1 MKKIKKYRLCKNGN
15 CKYKVKVVNYSI
27 DGYHIKPKNKIEY
40 DGITVNSMI
49 ILDLDLIKV
58 LLKKKIKKKLD
69 IYLKFLISVLDEE
82 DTDPGHLMF
91 ALNDLDRYRR
101 LIINNYQRY
110 LEDKYVKILNDKMD
124 LLEQELR
131 SKIKY
136 EVKDMFKEQIEFEL
150 EEPKKGKSR

>member
-1 MKKIKKYRLCKNGN
+1 MKKIKKYRLYKGDN
-15 CKYKVKVVNYSI
+15 CKYKVKMINYNI
-27 DGYHIKPKNKIEY
+27 DGYHIKPRNKIEY
-40 DGITVNSMI
+40 DGITVSSMVI
-49 ILDLDLIKV
+49 FKVDLIKV

-69 IYLKFLISVLDEE
+69 GYLNFLISVLDEE

-101 LIINNYQRY
+101 LVINNYQKY
-110 LEDKYVKILNDKMD
+110 LEKKYIKILNDKFD

-136 EVKDMFKEQIEFEL
+136 EVKDIFKEQMEFEL
-150 EEPKKGKSR
+150 DEPKKGKSR

>member
-1 MKKIKKYRLCKNGN
+1 MKRIKIYRLYKKEIKKIN
-15 CKYKVKVVNYSI
+15 VKFDCNDI

-40 DGITVNSMI
+40 DGITVNSMLI
-49 ILDLDLIKV
+49 VSLDLIKV
-58 LLKKKIKKKLD
+58 LIKKKIKKKLD
-69 IYLKFLISVLDEE
+69 IYLQFLISVLDEE

-101 LIINNYQRY
+101 TVINNYQKY
-110 LEDKYVKILNDKMD
+110 LEKKYVKILMDKFD

-136 EVKDMFKEQIEFEL
+136 EVKDMFLEQMELEL
-150 EEPKKGKSR
+150 EEPKKSRKR